1 MWIRRLIIYIC
12 KNVVCI
18 QFFFILY
25 LYIDMDYEKKYL
37 KYLKKIELLNKKK
50 SDNDLNEKEMKGGM
64 NEELNWSKISDKIR
78 KSVVQIIS
86 ITYETDYKRP
96 YLEPPDGLARGSG
109 FIIYST
115 KDKLLIMT
123 NAHVVED
130 ARFVLVRTEQ
140 TEDMDLKGNVIG
152 ICFEK
157 DLAIIELEK
166 DEIEKLMPLPE
177 SLEFDDDRD
186 LDDTTPVLVSGYPLG
201 EKNIKVTT
209 GVISGNQVE
218 HSIEFDRDISYMQ
231 ISAAVNPGNSGG
243 PLFNKY
249 GKVIGVNSAGIKSEV
264 AQNVSYAIPTHVI
277 LSVFNELVKSE
288 DKIIRPL
295 VNDFMWN
302 NTNNELIQTVCGE
315 DISGIY
321 IYDATDDNFLKL
333 KKKDIL
339 IELEIQDI
347 CGIKDIFKLLLE
359 EHDENELYDN
369 ADKIVVKLDNKGSVK
384 LLKNND
390 VLYSKRKLSL
400 SEVIDSI
407 VINSNVKVKVCRDK
421 EIISYDLKAN
431 TYKNDGIKLVFPEYE
446 KIDYEI
452 CLGCCFTPLTKQL
465 ILNRN
470 SDKLEE
476 LLEEMSKINPLEKF
490 LTEKYKKKS
499 WICISNIFPNT
510 PAYDTYIIDSK
521 NIDIINKING
531 KKIRSMDKLRNILLD
546 NKNKYISIEF
556 ENGKMLV
563 ISDIDSNARIIDK
576 QIYQE
581 HNIKILNDFTE
592 KWLDST

>member
-1 MWIRRLIIYIC
+1 MHY
-12 KNVVCI
+12 
-18 QFFFILY
+18 
-25 LYIDMDYEKKYL
+25 
-37 KYLKKIELLNKKK
+37 
-50 SDNDLNEKEMKGGM
+50 
-64 NEELNWSKISDKIR
+64 
-78 KSVVQIIS
+78 
-86 ITYETDYKRP
+86 
-96 YLEPPDGLARGSG
+96 
-109 FIIYST
+109 
-115 KDKLLIMT
+115 
-123 NAHVVED
+123 VVED

-201 EKNIKVTT
+201 EKNIKFTT

-315 DISGIY
+315 DINGIY

-490 LTEKYKKKS
+490 LTEKYKNKS

>member
-1 MWIRRLIIYIC
+1 
-12 KNVVCI
+12 
-18 QFFFILY
+18 
-25 LYIDMDYEKKYL
+25 MDYEKKYL

-50 SDNDLNEKEMKGGM
+50 SDNDVNEKEMKGGM
-64 NEELNWSKISDKIR
+64 NEELDWSKISDKIR

-201 EKNIKVTT
+201 EKNIKFTT

-315 DISGIY
+315 DINGIY

-581 HNIKILNDFTE
+581 HNIKILNDFAE